1 MDGFDAYSE
10 SYESHVER
18 SIGFL
23 GRGHDFYTRAKA
35 DRLIEQLARR
45 LGAPRTLRVLDVGC
59 GIGETDRFLKDRLG
73 ALRGA
78 DVSAESVERARRDNP
93 GIPYDVID
101 GTTFP
106 YADDSFDAAFAACVF
121 HHVPP
126 DQRLRLMEEI
136 RRVLRPGG
144 LMILFEHNP
153 WQPLTRLAVSR
164 CEFDRDAELLRLRDA
179 QRLFREAAYGVVE
192 ARYILY
198 LPFRV
203 KGSLPSAWTRCFPFG
218 AQYFVT
224 GVAP

>member
-1 MDGFDAYSE
+1 MMDGFDAYSE

-153 WQPLTRLAVSR
+153 WQPLTRLEVS
-164 CEFDRDAELLRLRDA
+164 
-179 QRLFREAAYGVVE
+179 
-192 ARYILY
+192 
-198 LPFRV
+198 
-203 KGSLPSAWTRCFPFG
+203 RCFPFG